1 MENTPSQS
9 SCSMERPCWDE
20 GTSIPGS
27 RRWFT
32 RSRSRGRSPMGTFKL
47 QLLETIL
54 ICLGRVFLVTVHTP
68 ICTDCGN
75 LADALYGSFLPVP
88 SNDLFPAHEPSA
100 YAHHALPGAVVVKD
114 ERIVINRG
122 RERVRIKVTNNGDRP
137 VQVSPSHSRAS
148 FDAKPRAVGWIS
160 LSLRRNQPPTVLR
173 SRQIL
178 RKAPR
183 HPRGY
188 GGQVR
193 TR

>member
-1 MENTPSQS
+1 
-9 SCSMERPCWDE
+9 
-20 GTSIPGS
+20 
-27 RRWFT
+27 
-32 RSRSRGRSPMGTFKL
+32 MGTFKF
-47 QLLETIL
+47 LLPENIL
-54 ICLGRVFLVTVHTP
+54 ICLGSVFLVTVHSP
-68 ICTDCGN
+68 ICTEFGN

-88 SNDLFPAHEPSA
+88 SNDLFPEHEPSA

-137 VQVSPSHSRAS
+137 VQVSPPHLRTTS
-148 FDAKPRAVGWIS
+148 DAKRGAIGWLS
-160 LSLRRNQPPTVLR
+160 LSLCRNQPSVVLR

-183 HPRGY
+183 HTRRY
-188 GGQVR
+188 GGKIR